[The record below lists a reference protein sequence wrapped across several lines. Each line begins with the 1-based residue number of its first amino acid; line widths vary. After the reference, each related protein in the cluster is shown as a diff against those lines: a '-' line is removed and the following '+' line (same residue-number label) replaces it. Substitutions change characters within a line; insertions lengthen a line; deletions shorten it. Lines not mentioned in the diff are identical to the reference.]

1 MEIVPFTSIGVLSFG
16 DDRKTARE
24 KLRSVYSTFAK
35 DTAENETDS
44 FDELGLHLYYDDT
57 GILEFVEAFAPAD
70 VDLPWSSF
78 SWSRQGL
85 GN

>member
-35 DTAENETDS
+35 DTAENGDR
-44 FDELGLHLYYDDT
+44 F
-57 GILEFVEAFAPAD
+57 I
-70 VDLPWSSF
+70 
-78 SWSRQGL
+78 R
-85 GN
+85 